1 MLVVAEDRRE
11 DDGRIDPVVPTGDEA
26 ELIAPG

>member
-1 MLVVAEDRRE
+1 MLVVAQDRRE
-11 DDGRIDPVVPTGDEA
+11 DDGRIDPVVPRATRL